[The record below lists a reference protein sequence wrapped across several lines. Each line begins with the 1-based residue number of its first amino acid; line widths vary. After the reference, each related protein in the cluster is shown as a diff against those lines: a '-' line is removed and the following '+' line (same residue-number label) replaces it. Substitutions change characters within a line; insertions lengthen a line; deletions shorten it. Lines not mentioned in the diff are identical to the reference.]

1 MIILVKFCWK
11 FSTDVN
17 KEGEKKIKM
26 IDGSKKK
33 GKLIKGKEKVN
44 NRLEED
50 DLKTNER
57 LNTPKKS
64 NRT

>member
-1 MIILVKFCWK
+1 MIILIKFCWK

-33 GKLIKGKEKVN
+33 GKKLVRGKEKVN
-44 NRLEED
+44 HGMEEE
-50 DLKTNER
+50 DLKTN
-57 LNTPKKS
+57 
-64 NRT
+64 

>member
-1 MIILVKFCWK
+1 MIILIKFCWK

-44 NRLEED
+44 NVMEEE
-50 DLKTNER
+50 DLKTN
-57 LNTPKKS
+57 
-64 NRT
+64 